1 MSINKPGV
9 VELLTLFFSASPS
22 YFCWADRRWILMPVW
37 NFEIE
42 CFCLFVFV
50 VFGFSLSITSITF
63 RRNILCSYIYLM
75 VCFSHAHLTQNMCVC
90 ENNVVRWN
98 KWKKNWSI
106 WSFSSCSR
114 CMLILQ
120 DKIGFFAQLSCSKR
134 ICFVIG
140 KYLLSS
146 SRDNSGKIC
155 EKIYCRINVTRV

>member
-75 VCFSHAHLTQNMCVC
+75 VCLSHAHLTQNMCVC

-98 KWKKNWSI
+98 KWKKLKHLEFLELLKVYAHLTGQNRVFCTTIVLETHLLRNWKI
-106 WSFSSCSR
+106 
-114 CMLILQ
+114 LIE
-120 DKIGFFAQLSCSKR
+120 QLKGQLR
-134 ICFVIG
+134 ENMRKNI
-140 KYLLSS
+140 L
-146 SRDNSGKIC
+146 
-155 EKIYCRINVTRV
+155 